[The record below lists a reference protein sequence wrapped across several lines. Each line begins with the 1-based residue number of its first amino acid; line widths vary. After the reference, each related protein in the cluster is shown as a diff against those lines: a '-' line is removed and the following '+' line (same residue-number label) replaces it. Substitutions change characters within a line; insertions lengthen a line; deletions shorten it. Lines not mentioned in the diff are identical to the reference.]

1 MAPSITSRQA
11 SFEAIFRTSTA
22 SASVAIRS
30 ALGNGA
36 SSIVRADEL
45 TKDSLPVVPCLAFRW
60 QAGGGSRSQPQRD
73 YAFVYIYDGLPKFWT
88 RINPL
93 IDLIYTAFF
102 DADLIPYCDVEY
114 KAYSGEITDQSLGLR
129 AKYIPFIVSTR

>member
-1 MAPSITSRQA
+1 MAPSITSRQT
-11 SFEAIFRTSTA
+11 SFEAIFRTSVTA
-22 SASVAIRS
+22 SSIAIRS

-45 TKDSLPVVPCLAFRW
+45 TKDTLPVIPCLAFRW
-60 QAGGGSRSQPQRD
+60 QSGGGARSQPMRD

-88 RINPL
+88 RINPI

-102 DADLIPYCDVEY
+102 EADIIPYCDVEY
-114 KAYSGEITDQSLGLR
+114 KEFSGEITDNALGLR